1 MDTITRLGPE
11 FLGRMDE
18 MRKHLEKVSSDLEA
32 LIESILP
39 IDTDLKRRV
48 TVRLQQA
55 GEEIERVL
63 DHIDAAEST
72 ASGSSEPDSQL

>member
-11 FLGRMDE
+11 FLGRTDE
-18 MRKHLEKVSSDLEA
+18 VRKHLERVSADLEA

-39 IDTDLKRRV
+39 IDTDVKRQV

-63 DHIDAAEST
+63 DHLDAAEST
-72 ASGSSEPDSQL
+72 AGGASEPDSQL